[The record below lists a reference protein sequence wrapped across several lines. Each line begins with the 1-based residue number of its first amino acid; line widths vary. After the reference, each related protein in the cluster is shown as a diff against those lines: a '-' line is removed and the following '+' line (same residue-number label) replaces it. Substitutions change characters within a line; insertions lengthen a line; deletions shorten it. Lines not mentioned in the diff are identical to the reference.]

1 MILTSDI
8 PTVMQITVVVFQ
20 SSLKVTSFI
29 ELRVGS
35 YQRMAYQQHLK
46 YLQVNGAIML
56 YITQVSNS

>member
-35 YQRMAYQQHLK
+35 YQRMAYRQHLK